1 MDKFLCLMLIVDARG
16 AHATALTLL
25 TSTPMSADGE
35 ACGDHCS
42 CGETAPLPSGVRYDA
57 FADTPKNGGWGRLAF
72 ADGYHVYHAHTSFI
86 ASGGGRCLRYVP
98 IFKSGNDAIRFNL
111 RAMTLRAAAAE
122 RDAAGAEPGTAGD
135 GNRSAIRW
143 GEVSN
148 REEGPYLKRFCH
160 RGVVHFTFV
169 REPASH
175 LLSALREH
183 MWQQCFVQSRTTPLR
198 PSGVAWANRHC
209 ARTPYGRALAQNLA
223 YFVSRIAGDVG
234 FDAADRAGNRLHG
247 LQHVAAQS
255 GVFVLERPP
264 ARRLWVGR
272 LERFGADWRAAMR
285 RSALP
290 WLVAAEFNRTLGTH
304 PSSGDTLR
312 VGPHGQSGRLGEAI
326 AGHRGLV

>member
-1 MDKFLCLMLIVDARG
+1 
-16 AHATALTLL
+16 
-25 TSTPMSADGE
+25 MSADGE

-148 REEGPYLKRFCH
+148 REEGPYLKKFCH

-223 YFVSRIAGDVG
+223 YFAQVSTSELIMRSSQDSRVLRSILTATVLQFIQGLMILVGVLVSIDFSPDGVLMGYMPRFAIAAGVMIIALLLFAG
-234 FDAADRAGNRLHG
+234 FYAVWARSANLLVR
-247 LQHVAAQS
+247 QS
-255 GVFVLERPP
+255 M
-264 ARRLWVGR
+264 GR
-272 LERFGADWRAAMR
+272 LMGFTLEVC
-285 RSALP
+285 SPIALDS
-290 WLVAAEFNRTLGTH
+290 LSL
-304 PSSGDTLR
+304 
-312 VGPHGQSGRLGEAI
+312 
-326 AGHRGLV
+326 